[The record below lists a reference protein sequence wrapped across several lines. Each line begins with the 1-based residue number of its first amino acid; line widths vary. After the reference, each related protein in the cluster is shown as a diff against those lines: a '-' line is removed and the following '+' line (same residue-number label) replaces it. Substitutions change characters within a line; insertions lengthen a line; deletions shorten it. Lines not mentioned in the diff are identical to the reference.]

1 MLIAGVTSHA
11 PSSTCPSR
19 STTMMS
25 EAQTSSHQMPQ
36 GLTQN
41 RSAPSC
47 ITVMWPAMFSVH
59 PSDAVMRRRHASRCS
74 GVSSRPTP
82 FIARGHEG
90 VSLMAQTLPRP
101 PPAGQY
107 PNWTIDRAAV
117 KSNDLGAMSDTTS
130 FQREHGPVTSE
141 LLVRLA
147 TLLNDY
153 NPAHYDLDFAH
164 EIGMPG
170 VIGPGTLLQG
180 WILSDVEAVTAAG
193 AGPHR
198 VREIDLRFRAP
209 FLVGDTVIIDYEG
222 DGDALKAE
230 VRATDG

>member
-1 MLIAGVTSHA
+1 
-11 PSSTCPSR
+11 
-19 STTMMS
+19 
-25 EAQTSSHQMPQ
+25 
-36 GLTQN
+36 
-41 RSAPSC
+41 
-47 ITVMWPAMFSVH
+47 
-59 PSDAVMRRRHASRCS
+59 
-74 GVSSRPTP
+74 
-82 FIARGHEG
+82 
-90 VSLMAQTLPRP
+90 
-101 PPAGQY
+101 
-107 PNWTIDRAAV
+107 
-117 KSNDLGAMSDTTS
+117 MSDTTS

-180 WILSDVEAVTAAG
+180 WILSDIEAATEATAGSPFGHGAG

-209 FLVGDTVIIDYEG
+209 FLVGDMVIIDYEV
-222 DGDALKAE
+222 DGDALRAE
-230 VRATDG
+230 VRATDGAAEPRTVAVATVTLAPEALR

>member
-1 MLIAGVTSHA
+1 
-11 PSSTCPSR
+11 
-19 STTMMS
+19 
-25 EAQTSSHQMPQ
+25 
-36 GLTQN
+36 
-41 RSAPSC
+41 
-47 ITVMWPAMFSVH
+47 
-59 PSDAVMRRRHASRCS
+59 
-74 GVSSRPTP
+74 
-82 FIARGHEG
+82 
-90 VSLMAQTLPRP
+90 
-101 PPAGQY
+101 
-107 PNWTIDRAAV
+107 
-117 KSNDLGAMSDTTS
+117 MSDTTS

-180 WILSDVEAVTAAG
+180 WILSDIEAATEAAAGSPSRHGAG

-209 FLVGDTVIIDYEG
+209 FLVGDTVIIDYEV
-222 DGDALKAE
+222 DGDTLKAE
-230 VRATDG
+230 VRATDGAAEPRMVAVATVALVPERQAGS

>member
-1 MLIAGVTSHA
+1 
-11 PSSTCPSR
+11 
-19 STTMMS
+19 
-25 EAQTSSHQMPQ
+25 
-36 GLTQN
+36 
-41 RSAPSC
+41 
-47 ITVMWPAMFSVH
+47 
-59 PSDAVMRRRHASRCS
+59 
-74 GVSSRPTP
+74 
-82 FIARGHEG
+82 
-90 VSLMAQTLPRP
+90 
-101 PPAGQY
+101 
-107 PNWTIDRAAV
+107 
-117 KSNDLGAMSDTTS
+117 MSDTTS

-180 WILSDVEAVTAAG
+180 WILSDIEAATGTAAGSVPERQVG

-209 FLVGDTVIIDYEG
+209 FLVGDTVTIDYEV
-222 DGDALKAE
+222 DGDTLRAE
-230 VRATDG
+230 VRATDGVAEPRMVAVATVTLRQSGSVPERQAGS